1 MSKSKSL
8 SNSFLIL
15 PLAALLLLIGAAPIF
30 TAVVNSFYHDYGGER
45 SFAGLAHYATLV
57 SDKGFAFSLR
67 ISVLWAF
74 LNTVVTVGGGF
85 LLALSLVRKNLTSK
99 VLFGSLIL
107 PWGIPAVILV
117 PLWRLLIH
125 GVGGSSGL
133 SINLLTDPLAGF
145 FATVFVSSWMSVPLI
160 AFVFTGALKAVPLA
174 LTDAARAEGAGKGV
188 IALWIYF
195 PMIRESVLALG
206 LLTFVRSLKEFS
218 VILLLTAGGPPFAG
232 GFAGTTII
240 GATTTMEIYLYELF
254 MTSYDFGLLS
264 AYSMVLIFLVLI
276 AAVLWVGARRQS
288 YRSRAAVLV
297 LVAVVELIFGSYW
310 GALPALAYLLSIKY
324 RRLLPWAF
332 LADLL
337 INVAH
342 LFISGFPEGLNPALI
357 IAAVA
362 LPVTL
367 TDGRVFRRG
376 ARAITPA
383 RIITAFTA
391 VISSVIIV
399 YLLVWV
405 SFSAADVV
413 YVDRLFPRFFAADN
427 YAQVIQNTQ
436 VLRSFGNTAVL
447 AVSTAV
453 LAPLF
458 TFPAAFWVL
467 SRRAKIGEASMI
479 GVQLLTVIG
488 GMHTLI
494 PLYWMFRQAGLIGSY
509 IPLILIYVVHVVPFS
524 IFTMVSFLRS
534 VPQSFRDTA
543 ALAGASAFG
552 YLRRVLLPLSA
563 PVIGVSMMAA
573 FIGAWNG
580 FLAPL
585 IFLTD
590 DARYPISLTFYNLV
604 GTIGSAAPRWGLFAA
619 ASAVNIIVVL
629 AVMLPATRSLT
640 RTDLHHV

>member
-1 MSKSKSL
+1 M
-8 SNSFLIL
+8 
-15 PLAALLLLIGAAPIF
+15 LLLIGAAPIF

-195 PMIRESVLALG
+195 PMIRESILALG

>member
-1 MSKSKSL
+1 M
-8 SNSFLIL
+8 
-15 PLAALLLLIGAAPIF
+15 IGAAPVF
-30 TAVVNSFYHDYGGER
+30 TAVVNSFYHDYGDER
-45 SFAGLAHYATLV
+45 SFAGLAHYATLL

-74 LNTVVTVGGGF
+74 LNTIVTVGGGF
-85 LLALSLVRKNLTSK
+85 LIALTLMQKNLTSK
-99 VLFGSLIL
+99 VLFTSLIL

-117 PLWRLLIH
+117 PLWRLVIH
-125 GVGGSSGL
+125 GMGGTSL
-133 SINLLTDPLAGF
+133 FSINLLTDPVAGF
-145 FATVFVSSWMSVPLI
+145 FATVFVSSWMSVPLM
-160 AFVFTGALKAVPLA
+160 AFVFTGALKTIPQT
-174 LTDAARAEGAGKGV
+174 LTEAARAEGAGKGT

-195 PMIRESVLALG
+195 PMIRETVLALG

-240 GATTTMEIYLYELF
+240 GVTTTMEIYLYELF
-254 MTSYDFGLLS
+254 MTTYDYGLLS
-264 AYSMVLIFLVLI
+264 AYSMVLIFLVVI

-288 YRSRAAVLV
+288 VRSRAVVLI
-297 LVAVVELIFGSYW
+297 LVAVVQIVLGGYW
-310 GALPALAYLLSIKY
+310 GVAAAVAYLLSVRFRKL
-324 RRLLPWAF
+324 LLPVF

-337 INVAH
+337 TNTIH
-342 LFISGFPEGLNPALI
+342 LAAAGFPQGFNPALV

-362 LPVTL
+362 LPVVL
-367 TDGRVFRRG
+367 AGGQGIRLGG
-376 ARAITPA
+376 AVVTPLRLIA
-383 RIITAFTA
+383 AVTA
-391 VISSVIIV
+391 VVSSLIIV

-405 SFSAADVV
+405 SLSAADVV
-413 YVDRLFPRFFAADN
+413 YVDRLFPRFFTADN
-427 YAQVIQNTQ
+427 FRQVIEDRNI
-436 VLRSFGNTAVL
+436 LKSFGNTAVL
-447 AVSTAV
+447 AVSTA
-453 LAPLF
+453 LITPLL
-458 TFPAAFWVL
+458 TFPAAFWIL
-467 SRRAKIGEASMI
+467 GRRASTGEVSLI

-494 PLYWMFRQAGLIGSY
+494 PLYWIFRQAGLIGSY
-509 IPLILIYVVHVVPFS
+509 IPLVMIYIAHTVPFA

-534 VPQSFRDTA
+534 VPQSFRDAA
-543 ALAGASAFG
+543 ALAGATPFG

-590 DARYPISLTFYNLV
+590 DARYPISLAFYNLI
-604 GTIGSAAPRWGLFAA
+604 GTIGSAAPKWGLFAA
-619 ASAVNIIVVL
+619 ASAINIVAVL
-629 AVMLPATRSLT
+629 AVMIPATRSLT

>member
-1 MSKSKSL
+1 M
-8 SNSFLIL
+8 
-15 PLAALLLLIGAAPIF
+15 LLLLIGAAPVL

-45 SFAGLAHYATLV
+45 SFAGLTHYGTLV

-99 VLFGSLIL
+99 VLFSSLIL

-125 GVGGSSGL
+125 GVGGSSL
-133 SINLLTDPLAGF
+133 FSTNLLTDPLAGF
-145 FATVFVSSWMSVPLI
+145 LATIFVSSWMSVPLI
-160 AFVFTGALKAVPLA
+160 AFVFTGALKTIPLA
-174 LTDAARAEGAGKGV
+174 LTDAARVEGAGKGA
-188 IALWIYF
+188 IAFWVYF
-195 PMIRESVLALG
+195 PMIRETVLALG
-206 LLTFVRSLKEFS
+206 LLTFVRSLKEFF
-218 VILLLTAGGPPFAG
+218 VVLLLTAGGPPFAG

-254 MTSYDFGLLS
+254 TTTYDFGLLS
-264 AYSMVLIFLVLI
+264 AYSMVLIFLVVI

-288 YRSRAAVLV
+288 YRSRAVVLV
-297 LVAVVELIFGSYW
+297 LVAMVELIFGSYW
-310 GALPALAYLLSIKY
+310 GVLPALAYLLSVKY

-332 LADLL
+332 LVDLL
-337 INVAH
+337 INIAH
-342 LFISGFPEGLNPALI
+342 LSISGFPEGLNPALI
-357 IAAVA
+357 VAAVA

-376 ARAITPA
+376 GRAITPA
-383 RIITAFTA
+383 RIIAAFTA

-399 YLLVWV
+399 YLLVWI

-427 YAQVIQNTQ
+427 YAEVIQNSQ

-467 SRRAKIGEASMI
+467 NRRTKTGEASMI

-494 PLYWMFRQAGLIGSY
+494 PLYWIFRQAGLIGSY

-543 ALAGASAFG
+543 ALAGATAFG

-619 ASAVNIIVVL
+619 ASVINIIAVL